1 VLGDPDVPVQLSV
14 PRFLAGPTRTEQDAA
29 VGGTPGLRP
38 NRTQAWSAAA
48 TLLSYAVGY
57 PLALVA
63 DSALGWVLVMLGGVF
78 LLAFI
83 CFTVARVHRGAEANQ
98 PDAPVRSP

>member
-1 VLGDPDVPVQLSV
+1 
-14 PRFLAGPTRTEQDAA
+14 

-48 TLLSYAVGY
+48 TVLSYAVGY

-63 DSALGWVLVMLGGVF
+63 DFALGWVLVTLGGVF

-83 CFTVARVHRGAEANQ
+83 GSTVARVHRGADGDR
-98 PDAPVRSP
+98 PDAAVRSL